1 MVIKVANF
9 TLITKNFKTVGIK
22 EDIIKA
28 VVERCIQL
36 YLHTIV
42 GPVGVISEL
51 QYCPSWKYIR
61 KQKKKFLKGIRIRL
75 ASQSS
80 YTEIKDKD
88 LIPTGLSLDEIHE
101 FLKRSSA
108 QKTMID

>member
-1 MVIKVANF
+1 MIKVANF
-9 TLITKNFKTVGIK
+9 NLITKNFKTVGIK

-36 YLHTIV
+36 YLHDIV
-42 GPVGVISEL
+42 GTIGPISEM

-61 KQKKKFLKGIRIRL
+61 KQKKKFLQGIRIRL
-75 ASQSS
+75 TGQTS
-80 YTEIKDKD
+80 YMEIKDKD
-88 LIPTGLSLDEIHE
+88 LTPTGLSLGEIHE

-108 QKTMID
+108 QKTMIN